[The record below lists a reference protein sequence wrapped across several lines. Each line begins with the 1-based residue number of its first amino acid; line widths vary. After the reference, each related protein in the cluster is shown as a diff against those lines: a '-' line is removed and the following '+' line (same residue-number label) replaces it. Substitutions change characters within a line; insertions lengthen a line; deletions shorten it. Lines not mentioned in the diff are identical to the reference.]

1 MKCRIRQRKVEE
13 QKKEL
18 ILAKKGLIEVPRE
31 EMDAELQVM
40 DLSHNYISSV
50 GIGGMSMLTR
60 LDLSFNQVS

>member
-18 ILAKKGLIEVPRE
+18 ILVKKGLVEVPRE
-31 EMDAELQVM
+31 EMDEELTDV

-50 GIGGMSMLTR
+50 SIEGMPMLSR
-60 LDLSFNQVS
+60 LDLSCNQVS